1 MKKDRIKRVERPFQG
16 GNIMMVGRD
25 GVAKILFAYIS
36 NECRYIALD
45 KDNNTIA
52 EFRGGVVD
60 IEYFKNNE

>member
-1 MKKDRIKRVERPFQG
+1 MKIKKVERPFQE
-16 GNIMMVGRD
+16 GNTMMVGCD

-36 NECRYIALD
+36 NECRYMALD

-60 IEYFKNNE
+60 IEYFKKDEQ